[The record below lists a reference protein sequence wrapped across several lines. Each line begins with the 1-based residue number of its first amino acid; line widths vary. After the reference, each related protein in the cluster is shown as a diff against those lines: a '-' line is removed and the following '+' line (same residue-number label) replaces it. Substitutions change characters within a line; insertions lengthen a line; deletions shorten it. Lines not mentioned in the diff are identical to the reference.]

1 MYVMDD
7 IKYIAKIEYDIYNIN
22 NYNYS
27 HEKLVNM
34 ISDMIDNYNLIIN
47 LKKKQKE
54 LAFLVGDI
62 DI

>member
-1 MYVMDD
+1 MDD